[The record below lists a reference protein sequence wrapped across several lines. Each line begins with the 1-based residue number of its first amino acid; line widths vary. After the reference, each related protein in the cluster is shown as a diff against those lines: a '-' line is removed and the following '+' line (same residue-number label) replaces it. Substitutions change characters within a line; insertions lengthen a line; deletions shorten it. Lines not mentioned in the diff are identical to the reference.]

1 MLMFTCLFSLYLART
16 SKEAKTKIFK
26 EFRSQITTLKDKS
39 HEQTE
44 EISLLQEDI
53 KMYELENMA
62 LTSSTKI
69 QEELKNA
76 QSLRLQPIKTC
87 LEKKL
92 AVLVDD
98 LFQITKFDPALE
110 SLLEI
115 GQSAQKDFMNLSTGV
130 PWSRDNK
137 EILLE
142 DLINTSIQGLGN
154 LIFSK
159 NISYEI
165 NIDSA
170 IAKIQGD
177 PVIVQIII
185 MNILYK
191 SIERLKT
198 SGKIK
203 ISVLPTS
210 EQRKMVQLDVWDDGY
225 NFDDSKLLQYAATNK
240 NEDKLLKLG
249 WHNLEALIDQYGG
262 QVYQKNHSA
271 MGNNTSI
278 YLPVTQVQDEARFME
293 QFDNVIPFVKA

>member
-1 MLMFTCLFSLYLART
+1 
-16 SKEAKTKIFK
+16 
-26 EFRSQITTLKDKS
+26 
-39 HEQTE
+39 
-44 EISLLQEDI
+44 
-53 KMYELENMA
+53 MA
-62 LTSSTKI
+62 LISSSKI

-76 QSLRLQPIKTC
+76 HTLRLQPIKTC

-98 LFQITKFDPALE
+98 LFHMTKFDPALE

-115 GQSAQKDFMNLSTGV
+115 GQSAQKDFMNLTTGV
-130 PWSRDNK
+130 PWSRNNK

-177 PVIVQIII
+177 TVIVQIIL

-203 ISVLPTS
+203 VSVLPTS
-210 EQRKMVQLDVWDDGY
+210 V
-225 NFDDSKLLQYAATNK
+225 
-240 NEDKLLKLG
+240 
-249 WHNLEALIDQYGG
+249 
-262 QVYQKNHSA
+262 QKN
-271 MGNNTSI
+271 MI
-278 YLPVTQVQDEARFME
+278 
-293 QFDNVIPFVKA
+293 